1 MTGLHL
7 LRGVLVRQAWAIA
20 AGLMALLAVD
30 ALQLYVPRIV
40 KHAVDD
46 LTQGR
51 ASPATLLGQAG
62 LVLGL
67 ALAVALMRMIWRP
80 LIMGF
85 SRQVER
91 DLRMRLFSHLQ
102 RMHLGYLAD
111 HPVGELM
118 ARATNDL
125 NSIRMASG
133 IGLVAA
139 VDGLIMGCAAVGF
152 MLYISPLLTLLAL
165 TPMPLVVVLTRRK
178 SRTLHRRYNQ
188 VQDAFGRLTEQAREA
203 LGGLRLVKTYGLAG
217 RETAR
222 LNDSGRAY
230 LDVNVR
236 LAWDLALFFPLTML
250 LTNLSLALVLGAG
263 GWFTVLGDITAG
275 DFVAFSAYLGML
287 AWPMMALGWVVS
299 LVQRARSS
307 LERVDAVLS
316 ARPAIA
322 DPAAP
327 LPPPISAAPGLSL
340 HDLSFAYPGAARPA
354 LDNVSLAAEPGATTA
369 LVGPIAS
376 GKSTLL
382 LLATRLYDPPPD
394 SLRLEGVDVR
404 RLRQADLR
412 ALVGMVPQEAFVFSA
427 SLRENLLLARP
438 EANEAAM
445 WAALTA
451 AELAGEARALP
462 QGLDTELGERG
473 HTLSGGQRQ
482 RLALAR
488 ALLADPP
495 VLLLDDPL
503 SAVDTETEQRILA
516 NLDRLRAGRTTIV
529 VSHRLKSVAFARR
542 IHVLDQGRLVQSGQH
557 AELLAQPGPDGRE
570 GLYARLFAEQ
580 ALLAELE
587 G

>member
-7 LRGVLVRQAWAIA
+7 LRAVLARQAWAIA
-20 AGLMALLAVD
+20 AGLLALLVVD
-30 ALQLYVPRIV
+30 ALQLYVPRVI

-46 LTQGR
+46 LTMGR
-51 ASPATLLGQAG
+51 ASPATLMAQAG

-67 ALAVALMRMIWRP
+67 ALAVALMRMVWRP

-85 SRQVER
+85 SREVER
-91 DLRMRLFSHLQ
+91 DLRQRLFSHLQ
-102 RMHLGYLAD
+102 RMHLSYLAE
-111 HPVGELM
+111 HPPGELM

-152 MLYISPLLTLLAL
+152 MLYISPLLTVLAL
-165 TPMPLVVVLTRRK
+165 LPMPLVVILTRRK
-178 SRTLHRRYNQ
+178 SRSLHRRYNQ

-203 LGGLRLVKTYGLAG
+203 LAGLRLVKTYGLAG
-217 RETAR
+217 RESAR
-222 LNDSGRAY
+222 LLDHGRAY
-230 LDVNVR
+230 LDVNLG
-236 LAWDLALFFPLTML
+236 LARDLALFFPLMTL
-250 LTNLSLALVLGAG
+250 LTSLSLAVVLGAG
-263 GWFTVLGDITAG
+263 GWLTLLGRITAG

-287 AWPMMALGWVVS
+287 TWPMMALGWVVS

-322 DPAAP
+322 DPAEP
-327 LPPPISAAPGLSL
+327 LPPPSDPAPGLEL
-340 HDLSFAYPGAARPA
+340 RDLTFTYPGAARPA
-354 LDNVSLAAEPGATTA
+354 LDGVSLAAEAGATTA
-369 LVGPIAS
+369 LVGPVAS

-382 LLATRLYDPPPD
+382 LLATRLHDPPAGA
-394 SLRLEGVDVR
+394 LRLGGVDVR

-412 ALVGMVPQEAFVFSA
+412 ALVGMAPQEAFIFSA
-427 SLRENLLLARP
+427 SLRENLLLAKP
-438 EANEAAM
+438 DAGDDEL
-445 WAALTA
+445 WAALKA
-451 AELAGEARALP
+451 AELADEARALA
-462 QGLDTELGERG
+462 QGLDTILGERG

-516 NLDRLRAGRTTIV
+516 NLDRLRAGRTTLV

-542 IHVLDQGRLVQSGQH
+542 IYVLDQGRVAQSGRH
-557 AELLAQPGPDGRE
+557 AELLAQKGAD

-580 ALLAELE
+580 ALMAELE